1 MISIGHMNL
10 IVKKTYDILSGSVT
24 PPSSKSQSIRG
35 LIFALLAKG
44 KSTLT
49 NILYS
54 DDVQDA
60 INVCQL
66 LGAEISIS
74 DNTLGLMSFGL
85 PIRSITKRI
94 YSGNSGITTCFVMPL
109 LGLRQNALSP
119 IVLDCGDQMRARSTQ
134 SLVDALNNLGLNIK
148 YIDKLG
154 FLPISIS
161 GSLQGGNAEISGI
174 NSQFLSALLIS
185 LPCAPLDSKIIVKDL
200 HERPYVKMTLNWLRQ
215 HNIIFDHEKTEDRD
229 IYYIKGGQKYSEFH
243 TNIASDFSSASYLI
257 AAAVLN
263 ASHVELHGL
272 CMGDS
277 QGDKRLVT
285 ILQKMGA
292 DIQIAPSKLII
303 NGGKKLKGI
312 EIDANDIPDLLPTL
326 AVIGTYAEGKTDIT
340 NVEHARLK
348 ETDRIHSITEGL
360 MSLGAKVDEY
370 KDSITVYQSSMRG
383 ARVKGY
389 GDHRTVMALS
399 IAGML
404 ADGTTAIDGAEAI
417 NKTFPE
423 FVKTMRLLGANMK
436 LMD

>member
-1 MISIGHMNL
+1 MNL
-10 IVKKTYDILSGSVT
+10 VVKKTHDILSGSVT

-66 LGAEISIS
+66 LGAEIAIS
-74 DNTLGLMSFGL
+74 DSTLDLTSTGI
-85 PIRSITKRI
+85 PIRSTVERI
-94 YSGNSGITTCFVMPL
+94 YSGNSGITTCFIMPL
-109 LGLRQNALSP
+109 LGLRHNALHT

-134 SLVDALNNLGLNIK
+134 PLVDVLNNLGLTIK
-148 YIDKLG
+148 HVDKFG
-154 FLPISIS
+154 FLPVSIS
-161 GSLQGGNAEISGI
+161 GRLQGGNAEISGI

-185 LPCAPLDSKIIVKDL
+185 LPCAPLNSTIIVKDL
-200 HERPYVKMTLNWLRQ
+200 YERPYVEMTLEWLR
-215 HNIIFDHEKTEDRD
+215 HRNIVFDHEQTENRD
-229 IYYIKGGQKYSEFH
+229 IYYIKGGHKYSKFYID
-243 TNIASDFSSASYLI
+243 IAGDFSSASYLI

-272 CMGDS
+272 RMEDP

-292 DIQIAPSKLII
+292 DIQIAPYKLII
-303 NGGKKLKGI
+303 HGGKQLKGI
-312 EIDANDIPDLLPTL
+312 AIDANDIPDLLPTL
-326 AVIGTYAEGKTDIT
+326 AVIGTYAEGKTDII

-360 MSLGAKVDEY
+360 MRLGAKVYEY

-383 ARVKGY
+383 ARVNGY

-404 ADGTTAIDGAEAI
+404 ADGETVIEGSEAI

-423 FVKTMRLLGANMK
+423 FVKTMQLLGANMK